1 MKKIV
6 FKFRIAVI
14 AALLMTSCEV
24 RNWDPAAEL
33 GGMAEYWAM
42 RYIDD
47 ALDYAVNPHDTLSTY
62 YSYSKWPVAIT
73 SNLNDTLSI
82 DFIVDGRIEDD
93 SVVISYRLLQIKDSV
108 VVTADGYRYSD
119 RLWAHMYTVDEGII
133 NYEGT
138 FRIEFYENGKT
149 TPWAWSNVRYSKSDR
164 NDPYNSRQYVKE
176 TETGWY

>member
-1 MKKIV
+1 
-6 FKFRIAVI
+6 
-14 AALLMTSCEV
+14 
-24 RNWDPAAEL
+24 
-33 GGMAEYWAM
+33 MAC
-42 RYIDD
+42 RHYI
-47 ALDYAVNPHDTLSTY
+47 
-62 YSYSKWPVAIT
+62 
-73 SNLNDTLSI
+73 NLNDTLSI
-82 DFIVDGRIEDD
+82 DFKKDGRIEGD

-138 FRIEFYENGKT
+138 FRVEFYENGKT

>member
-6 FKFRIAVI
+6 FNFRIAVI
-14 AALLMTSCEV
+14 AALLMASCEV

-33 GGMAEYWAM
+33 GGMAEYWA
-42 RYIDD
+42 RSYIDD
-47 ALDYAVNPHDTLSTY
+47 ALDYAVNPHDSIRKY
-62 YSYSKWPVAIT
+62 YSDAKWSVSIT

-82 DFIVDGRIEDD
+82 DFKSDGLIEGD

-149 TPWAWSNVRYSKSDR
+149 TPWAWSDVRYSKSDR
-164 NDPYNSRQYVKE
+164 NDPYNSRQYVKG